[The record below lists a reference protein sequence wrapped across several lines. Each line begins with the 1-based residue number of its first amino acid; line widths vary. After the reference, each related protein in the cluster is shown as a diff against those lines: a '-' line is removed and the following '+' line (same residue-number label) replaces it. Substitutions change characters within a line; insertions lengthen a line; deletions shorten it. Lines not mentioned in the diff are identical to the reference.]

1 MDDSALLL
9 LLLDFVFIGALPR
22 LFFRSDGTFNL
33 KWWLTALPFFLCP
46 LYIAACVALGW
57 QPFDSGAVRT
67 VLTLVSVVLSVASI
81 ALIFMTLGTHRIPLA
96 LWHQDNDAPRHIVTY
111 GAYRRI
117 RHPFYSSFLLAF
129 LAGLLVY
136 PHWGTALFAVYGVV
150 SLNTTAAREERRLS
164 ASEFGAEYR
173 RYLTHTGRFLPRLGR
188 IEDTAEPAQPV
199 EATQVV
205 EG

>member
-1 MDDSALLL
+1 MDASALLL

-22 LFFRSDGTFNL
+22 LFFRSDGSFNL

-46 LYIAACVALGW
+46 LYIAAGLAMGW
-57 QPFDSGAVRT
+57 QPFFSGTART

-81 ALIFMTLGTHRIPLA
+81 ALIFMTLGTHRVPLA
-96 LWHQDNDAPRHIVTY
+96 LWHQDNDAPRSIVTY

-129 LAGLLVY
+129 LAALFVY
-136 PHWGTALFAVYGVV
+136 PHWGTVLFAVYGLV

-173 RYLTHTGRFLPRLGR
+173 RYLTRSGRFLPRLGR
-188 IEDTAEPAQPV
+188 IEDTAEPTRPV
-199 EATQVV
+199 ETAQVV

>member
-9 LLLDFVFIGALPR
+9 LLLNFIFIGALPR

-46 LYIAACVALGW
+46 LYIAAALAIGW
-57 QPFDSGAVRT
+57 QPFASGGLLT
-67 VLTLVSVVLSVASI
+67 GLTLVAVLLSVGSI

-129 LAGLLVY
+129 LAGLFAF
-136 PHWGTALFAVYGVV
+136 PHWGTLALAVYGIV

-173 RYLTHTGRFLPRLGR
+173 NYITQTGRFFPSLGR
-188 IEDTAEPAQPV
+188 LPATAESVQPV
-199 EATQVV
+199 ETAQVA